1 MQYYMLNKPKGCI
14 TASRDERHCVVMD
27 LFDEN
32 LRDSV
37 FPVGRLDRDT
47 EGFLLVTDDG
57 ELCFKLMSP
66 KSGVEKTYFLWAVG
80 DVTDDEIEALERG
93 VRITDKGDIIS
104 APARVR
110 LIGRDVLYNIRHML
124 VGKDAKM
131 NGRRGEIPV
140 VCLEVTIT
148 EGKKHQVKRM
158 MRAVGC
164 KVVYLKRL
172 SIAGVA
178 LDENLPLGKYRPLTE
193 EELERLKNAVSDK

>member
-14 TASRDERHCVVMD
+14 TASRDERHDVVMD
-27 LFDEN
+27 LFDAD

-80 DVTDDEIEALERG
+80 GVNEEEIAALERG
-93 VRITDKGDIIS
+93 VGITDKGDIIS
-104 APARVR
+104 APAKVKF
-110 LIGRDVLYNIRHML
+110 IGRDVLYNIKHLL

-131 NGRRGEIPV
+131 NGRRSEIPV
-140 VCLEVTIT
+140 VCLEITIT

-172 SIAGVA
+172 SIAGVT
-178 LDENLPLGKYRPLTE
+178 LDENLPLGSYRALTE
-193 EELERLKNAVSDK
+193 KELETLKSAAKIL

>member
-14 TASRDERHCVVMD
+14 TASRDERHDVVMD
-27 LFDEN
+27 LFDAD

-80 DVTDDEIEALERG
+80 DVNDDEIEALERG
-93 VRITDKGDIIS
+93 VRITDKGDMIS
-104 APARVR
+104 APAKVR
-110 LIGRDVLYNIRHML
+110 LIGRDVLYNIRHLL

-178 LDENLPLGKYRPLTE
+178 LDEKLPLGEYRPLTD
-193 EELERLKNAVSDK
+193 EELERLKSAVADK

>member
-1 MQYYMLNKPKGCI
+1 MQYFMLNKPKGCI
-14 TASRDERHCVVMD
+14 TASRDERHSVVME
-27 LFDEN
+27 LFDASM
-32 LRDSV
+32 RDTV

-57 ELCFKLMSP
+57 ELCFRLMSP

-80 DVTDDEIEALERG
+80 DVDDNETAALERG

-104 APARVR
+104 APAKVK
-110 LIGRDVLYNIRHML
+110 LIGRDVLYNIRHLL

-131 NGRRGEIPV
+131 NGRRSEMPV

-172 SIAGVA
+172 SIAGVK
-178 LDENLPLGKYRPLTE
+178 LDENLPLGEYRSLTE
-193 EELERLKNAVSDK
+193 EELKMLKCATSI

>member
-1 MQYYMLNKPKGCI
+1 MKYFMLNKPKGCI
-14 TASRDERHCVVMD
+14 TASRDERHAVVMD
-27 LFDEN
+27 LFDDEA
-32 LRDSV
+32 RDSL

-80 DVTDDEIEALERG
+80 DVNDEEIAALERG
-93 VRITDKGDIIS
+93 VKITDKGDIIS
-104 APARVR
+104 APAKVT
-110 LIGRDVLYNIRHML
+110 LLGRDVLYNIKHLL

-131 NGRRGEIPV
+131 NGRRSEIPV
-140 VCLEVTIT
+140 VCLSITIT

-172 SIAGVA
+172 SIAGVM
-178 LDENLPLGKYRPLTE
+178 LDENLPVRKHRPLTFE
-193 EELERLKNAVSDK
+193 EIEALKSATQNS

>member
-1 MQYYMLNKPKGCI
+1 MLNKPKGCI
-14 TASRDERHCVVMD
+14 TASRDERHDVVMD
-27 LFDEN
+27 LFDAD

-80 DVTDDEIEALERG
+80 DVNDDEIDALERG
-93 VRITDKGDIIS
+93 VKITDKGDMIS
-104 APARVR
+104 APAKVK
-110 LIGRDVLYNIRHML
+110 LIGRDVLYNIKHLL

-131 NGRRGEIPV
+131 NGRRSEIPV
-140 VCLEVTIT
+140 VCLEITIT

-172 SIAGVA
+172 SIAGVT
-178 LDENLPLGKYRPLTE
+178 LDENLPLGSYRALTE
-193 EELERLKNAVSDK
+193 KELETLKSASKIL

>member
-1 MQYYMLNKPKGCI
+1 MLNKPKGCI
-14 TASRDERHCVVMD
+14 TASRDERHDVVMD
-27 LFDEN
+27 LFDAD

-80 DVTDDEIEALERG
+80 DVNDDEIDALERG
-93 VRITDKGDIIS
+93 VKITDKGDMIS
-104 APARVR
+104 APAKVR

-178 LDENLPLGKYRPLTE
+178 LDEKLPLGEYRPLTD
-193 EELERLKNAVSDK
+193 EELERLKSAVSDK

>member
-14 TASRDERHCVVMD
+14 TASRDERHDVVMD
-27 LFDEN
+27 LFDAD

-80 DVTDDEIEALERG
+80 DVNDDEIDALERG
-93 VRITDKGDIIS
+93 VKITDKGDMIS
-104 APARVR
+104 APAKVK
-110 LIGRDVLYNIRHML
+110 LIGRDVLYNIKHLL

-131 NGRRGEIPV
+131 NGRRSEIPV
-140 VCLEVTIT
+140 VCLEITIT

-172 SIAGVA
+172 SIAGVT
-178 LDENLPLGKYRPLTE
+178 LDENLPLGSYRALTE
-193 EELERLKNAVSDK
+193 KELETLKSASKIL

>member
-14 TASRDERHCVVMD
+14 TASRDERHDVVMD
-27 LFDEN
+27 LFDAD

-80 DVTDDEIEALERG
+80 DVNDDEIEALERG

-178 LDENLPLGKYRPLTE
+178 LDENLPLGKYRHLTE
-193 EELERLKNAVSDK
+193 EELERLKSAVADK

>member
-1 MQYYMLNKPKGCI
+1 MQYFMLNKPKGCI
-14 TASRDERHCVVMD
+14 TASRDERHSVVME
-27 LFDEN
+27 LFDASM
-32 LRDSV
+32 RDTV

-57 ELCFKLMSP
+57 ELCFRLMSP

-80 DVTDDEIEALERG
+80 DVDDNEIAALERG

-104 APARVR
+104 APAKVK
-110 LIGRDVLYNIRHML
+110 LIGRDVLYNIRHLL

-131 NGRRGEIPV
+131 NGRRSEIPV

-172 SIAGVA
+172 SIAGVK
-178 LDENLPLGKYRPLTE
+178 LDENLPLGEYRSLTE
-193 EELERLKNAVSDK
+193 EELKMLKCATSI